1 MLFTITKFQTI
12 SFRGDVYSA
21 NWYNQSERFKST
33 FRIVQERIK
42 KPILIEAGTI
52 IPANLDAFIK
62 VCISF

>member
-1 MLFTITKFQTI
+1 M
-12 SFRGDVYSA
+12 YSA
-21 NWYNQSERFKST
+21 NWYSQSEKFKSS

-62 VCISF
+62 ACICLIAYMFSIKVVSC